1 MAIGTPH
8 PAGAAEPEGD
18 DTAAPQASVAS
29 LSPPRRTLEPSIAL
43 GLQAVVAAV
52 AAGLIAKSVG
62 IEQHLVVAWTA
73 FVVIAG
79 SAGASTRR
87 AWTRLAATT
96 LGAVGGV
103 AIAASVP
110 QNVVWTVGVVTV
122 GVFLT
127 FFSAPLSYAAKV
139 FWMTIAT
146 VSLFASKGLYLDLA
160 RNMAIAALIAGCVAA
175 VVAMT
180 VAPIRLSRD
189 FRPAVLRYLDA
200 LDTALEAQ
208 LPARTDQRAEAV
220 SELDRA
226 HSDLDAIV
234 ESAATEIQ
242 VFAQPGN
249 PFNEQ
254 GVRVDAVHE
263 AFLRL
268 TPLLSEPSR
277 RLHGWT
283 DQQVQNGIQRL
294 RDAVEAAKAAA
305 RGEAA
310 PAHMSAPVDG
320 RTAPSRDSIEW
331 VDSLRRVE
339 NLHARLAE
347 LAAVLGGR
355 PGSPAP
361 AH

>member
-1 MAIGTPH
+1 L
-8 PAGAAEPEGD
+8 AGAAQPEGH

-29 LSPPRRTLEPSIAL
+29 LSAPRRTLQPSIAL
-43 GLQAVVAAV
+43 GIQAVVAAV
-52 AAGLIAKSVG
+52 VAGLIAKSVG

-73 FVVIAG
+73 SVVIAG

-87 AWTRLAATT
+87 AWTRLVATT

-110 QNVVWTVGVVTV
+110 HNVVWTVGVVTV

-127 FFSAPLSYAAKV
+127 IFSAPLSYPAMV
-139 FWMTIAT
+139 FWMTTAT
-146 VSLFASKGLYLDLA
+146 VSLFATKGFYLDVVRDKA
-160 RNMAIAALIAGCVAA
+160 VAALIAGCVAA
-175 VVAMT
+175 VVAIT

-189 FRPAVLRYLDA
+189 VRPALLRYLDA
-200 LDTALEAQ
+200 LDTALETQ
-208 LPARTDQRAEAV
+208 LPAHTDRRAQAV

-226 HSDLDAIV
+226 HRALDAII

-249 PFNEQ
+249 PFTEE
-254 GVRVDAVHE
+254 GIRIDAVHE

-283 DQQVQNGIQRL
+283 DQQVHIGIQRL
-294 RDAVEAAKAAA
+294 RDAVEVAQAAA
-305 RGEAA
+305 RGEVTVAVR
-310 PAHMSAPVDG
+310 SAPVDA
-320 RTAPSRDSIEW
+320 RTSPSRNNASIELAE
-331 VDSLRRVE
+331 SLRRVE

-347 LAAVLGGR
+347 LAVVLGGR
-355 PGSPAP
+355 PGSPAA